1 MIPPENKQAE
11 PSESDRI
18 VCADCRNLNRQGRC
32 SASRTPY
39 VPLPDLPRR
48 CLDFMPL
55 ARLQNQANG
64 KVRFPGLI
72 IEKPAIDNQYEKESG
87 GE

>member
-18 VCADCRNLNRQGRC
+18 VCSDCRNLNRQGRC
-32 SASRTPY
+32 SASKTPY

-48 CLDFMPL
+48 CLDFIPV
-55 ARLQNQANG
+55 ARLQDRRNG
-64 KVRFPGLI
+64 KMLFPELI
-72 IEKPAIDNQYEKESG
+72 VEKPAIDNQYEKG
-87 GE
+87 KDGK